1 MKIHHHSLKYTA
13 TAIFLACLFAFQPLA
28 VGAQM
33 PESGKVDASLGKSL
47 IDDFEKHLLVIDVRT
62 AEEFGQGHIP
72 GAVNIPIEELAQR
85 SAEIPPNIPTLLV
98 CRTGRR
104 AEAAYLMLQ
113 ESGRQHAQLWYLAA
127 TPVYGKNGTFTF
139 K

>member
-1 MKIHHHSLKYTA
+1 MNTHHHSLKYTA
-13 TAIFLACLFAFQPLA
+13 TVILLVCFFAFQALPA
-28 VGAQM
+28 GAQM
-33 PESGKVDASLGKSL
+33 PEAGRVDASVGKSL
-47 IDDFEKHLLVIDVRT
+47 IDDFGKHLLVIDVRT

-72 GAVNIPIEELAQR
+72 GAVNIPIEELTQR
-85 SAEIPPNIPTLLV
+85 SAEIPPNVPTLLV

-113 ESGRQHAQLWYLAA
+113 KSGRQHAQLWYLGA
-127 TPVYGKNGTFTF
+127 TPAYEKNGTFTF

>member
-1 MKIHHHSLKYTA
+1 
-13 TAIFLACLFAFQPLA
+13 
-28 VGAQM
+28 M
-33 PESGKVDASLGKSL
+33 PEAGKVNAFLGKSL
-47 IDDFEKHLLVIDVRT
+47 IDDFGKHLLVIDVRT
-62 AEEFGQGHIP
+62 AEELGQGHIP
-72 GAVNIPIEELAQR
+72 GAINIPIEDLAQR
-85 SAEIPPNIPTLLV
+85 SAEIPPNVPTLLV

-113 ESGRQHAQLWYLAA
+113 KSELQHAQLWYLAA